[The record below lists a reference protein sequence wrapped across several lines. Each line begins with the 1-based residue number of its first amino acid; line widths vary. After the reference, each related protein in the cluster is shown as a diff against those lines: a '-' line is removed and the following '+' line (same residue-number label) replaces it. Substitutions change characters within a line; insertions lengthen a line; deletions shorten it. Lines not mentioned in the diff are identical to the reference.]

1 MPLALGKDVL
11 DKARREGYAVPS
23 FNTNNLETT
32 QAILETAEE
41 VGAPVFLQI
50 SDGARKYAGLENLAN
65 LVRDMASRVSVP
77 VVLHLDHG
85 ADYTMVLQAL
95 RAGFTS
101 VMIDAS
107 HHPFEENVA
116 ETRRCVEAAHAV
128 GVSVEAEL
136 GRLQGIEDNIAV
148 DEREAFLTDPE
159 EAQRFVAETG
169 IDYLAVAIGTSHGAY
184 KGKGRPYI
192 DHARLQQIAR
202 RVSLPLVLH
211 GSSGVPQWLKDK
223 MRATGADL
231 GDPTGIHDE
240 DVRKAIPQGIA
251 KINIDTDLRLALS
264 AGIRE
269 VVVNN
274 PKEFDPRKILSK
286 GRDYLKQV
294 VREKFVLMGTAGRAR
309 TSLGP
314 TPA

>member
-23 FNTNNLETT
+23 FNTNNLEIT
-32 QAILETAEE
+32 QAILETAE
-41 VGAPVFLQI
+41 VLRAPVFIQV
-50 SDGARKYAGLENLAN
+50 SDGARKYAGLENLSN
-65 LVRDMASRVSVP
+65 LVHDMASRVSVP

-85 ADYTMVLQAL
+85 ADYQMVLQAL

-107 HHPFEENVA
+107 HHPFEENVR
-116 ETRRCVEAAHAV
+116 ETKKCVEAAHAV

-136 GRLQGIEDNIAV
+136 GRLQGIEDNIVV
-148 DEREAFLTDPE
+148 DAKEAFLTDPD
-159 EAQRFVAETG
+159 EAARFVEATG
-169 IDYLAVAIGTSHGAY
+169 IDYLAIAIGTSHGAY

-192 DHARLQQIAR
+192 DHARLEQIAAK
-202 RVSLPLVLH
+202 VSLPLVLH

-223 MRATGADL
+223 MAATGADL

-240 DVRKAIPQGIA
+240 DVKKAIPNGIA
-251 KINIDTDLRLALS
+251 KINIDTDLRLALT

-269 VVVNN
+269 VVVGN
-274 PKEFDPRKILSK
+274 PKEFDPRKILGK

-294 VREKFVLMGTAGRAR
+294 IKEKFELMGTVGRA
-309 TSLGP
+309 
-314 TPA
+314 

>member
-23 FNTNNLETT
+23 FNTNNLEIT
-32 QAILETAEE
+32 QAILETAEALR
-41 VGAPVFLQI
+41 APVFIQV
-50 SDGARKYAGLENLAN
+50 SDGARKYAGLENLSN

-85 ADYTMVLQAL
+85 ADYKMVMQAL

-107 HHPFEENVA
+107 HHPFEENVH
-116 ETRRCVEAAHAV
+116 ETKKCVEAAHAV

-136 GRLQGIEDNIAV
+136 GRLQGIEDNIVV
-148 DEREAFLTDPE
+148 DAKDAFLTDPD
-159 EAQRFVAETG
+159 EAERFVEATG
-169 IDYLAVAIGTSHGAY
+169 IDYLAIAIGTSHGAY

-192 DHARLQQIAR
+192 DHARLEQIAT
-202 RVSLPLVLH
+202 RVSIPLVLH

-223 MRATGADL
+223 MSATGADL

-240 DVRKAIPQGIA
+240 DVRKAIPNGIA
-251 KINIDTDLRLALS
+251 KINIDTDLRLAFT

-269 VVVNN
+269 VVVGNA
-274 PKEFDPRKILSK
+274 KEFDPRKLLGK
-286 GRDYLKQV
+286 GREYLKQV
-294 VREKFVLMGTAGRAR
+294 IKEKFELMGTVGRA
-309 TSLGP
+309 
-314 TPA
+314 

>member
-23 FNTNNLETT
+23 FNTNNLEIT
-32 QAILETAEE
+32 QAILETAEALK
-41 VGAPVFLQI
+41 APVFIQV
-50 SDGARKYAGLENLAN
+50 SDGARKYAGLENLSN

-85 ADYTMVLQAL
+85 ADYKMVLQAL

-107 HHPFEENVA
+107 HHPFEENVH
-116 ETRRCVEAAHAV
+116 ETKRCVEAAHAV

-136 GRLQGIEDNIAV
+136 GRLQGIEDNIVV
-148 DEREAFLTDPE
+148 DAKDAFLTDPD
-159 EAQRFVAETG
+159 EAERFVEATG
-169 IDYLAVAIGTSHGAY
+169 IDYLAIAIGTSHGAY

-192 DHARLQQIAR
+192 DHARLEQIAA
-202 RVSLPLVLH
+202 RVSIPLVLH

-223 MRATGADL
+223 MSATGADL

-240 DVRKAIPQGIA
+240 DVRKAIPNGIA
-251 KINIDTDLRLALS
+251 KINIDTDLRLAFT

-269 VVVNN
+269 VVVGN
-274 PKEFDPRKILSK
+274 PKEFDPRKLLGK
-286 GRDYLKQV
+286 GREYLKQV
-294 VREKFVLMGTAGRAR
+294 IKEKFELMGTVGRA
-309 TSLGP
+309 
-314 TPA
+314 

>member
-23 FNTNNLETT
+23 FNTNNLEIT
-32 QAILETAEE
+32 QAILETAEALR
-41 VGAPVFLQI
+41 APVFIQV
-50 SDGARKYAGLENLAN
+50 SDGARKYAGLENLSN

-85 ADYTMVLQAL
+85 ADYKMVLQAL

-107 HHPFEENVA
+107 HHPFEENVH
-116 ETRRCVEAAHAV
+116 ETKKCVEAAHAV

-136 GRLQGIEDNIAV
+136 GRLQGIEDNIVV
-148 DEREAFLTDPE
+148 DAKDAFLTDPD
-159 EAQRFVAETG
+159 EAARFVEATG
-169 IDYLAVAIGTSHGAY
+169 IDYLAIAIGTSHGAY

-192 DHARLQQIAR
+192 DHARLEQIAAK
-202 RVSLPLVLH
+202 VSLPLVLH

-223 MRATGADL
+223 MAATGADL

-240 DVRKAIPQGIA
+240 DVKKAIPNGIA
-251 KINIDTDLRLALS
+251 KINIDTDLRLALT

-269 VVVNN
+269 VVVGN
-274 PKEFDPRKILSK
+274 PKEFDPRKILGK

-294 VREKFVLMGTAGRAR
+294 IKEKFELMGTAGRA
-309 TSLGP
+309 
-314 TPA
+314 

>member
-23 FNTNNLETT
+23 FNTNNLEIT
-32 QAILETAEE
+32 QAILETAES
-41 VGAPVFLQI
+41 VRAPVFIQV
-50 SDGARKYAGLENLAN
+50 SDGARKYAGLENLSN

-85 ADYTMVLQAL
+85 ADYKMVLQAL

-107 HHPFEENVA
+107 HHPFEENVH
-116 ETRRCVEAAHAV
+116 ETKKCVEAAHAV

-136 GRLQGIEDNIAV
+136 GRLQGIEDNIVV
-148 DEREAFLTDPE
+148 DAKDAFLTDPD
-159 EAQRFVAETG
+159 EAARFVEATG
-169 IDYLAVAIGTSHGAY
+169 IDYLAIAIGTSHGAY

-192 DHARLQQIAR
+192 DHARLEQIAA

-223 MRATGADL
+223 MAATGADL

-240 DVRKAIPQGIA
+240 DVRKAIPNGIA
-251 KINIDTDLRLALS
+251 KINIDTDLRLALT

-269 VVVNN
+269 VVVGN
-274 PKEFDPRKILSK
+274 PKEFDPRKILGK
-286 GRDYLKQV
+286 GREYLKQV
-294 VREKFVLMGTAGRAR
+294 IKEKFELMGTVGRA
-309 TSLGP
+309 
-314 TPA
+314 

>member
-23 FNTNNLETT
+23 FNTNNLEIT
-32 QAILETAEE
+32 QAILETAEA
-41 VGAPVFLQI
+41 VRAPVFIQV
-50 SDGARKYAGLENLAN
+50 SDGARKYAGLENLSN

-85 ADYTMVLQAL
+85 ADYKMVLQAL

-107 HHPFEENVA
+107 HHPFEENVH
-116 ETRRCVEAAHAV
+116 ETKKCVEAAHAV

-136 GRLQGIEDNIAV
+136 GRLQGIEDNIVV
-148 DEREAFLTDPE
+148 DAKDAFLTDPD
-159 EAQRFVAETG
+159 EAARFVEATG
-169 IDYLAVAIGTSHGAY
+169 IDYLAIAIGTSHGAY

-192 DHARLQQIAR
+192 DHARLEQIAAK
-202 RVSLPLVLH
+202 VSLPLVLH

-223 MRATGADL
+223 MAATGADL

-240 DVRKAIPQGIA
+240 DVRKAIPNGIA
-251 KINIDTDLRLALS
+251 KINIDTDLRLALT

-269 VVVNN
+269 VVVGN
-274 PKEFDPRKILSK
+274 PKEFDPRKILGK
-286 GRDYLKQV
+286 GREYLKQV
-294 VREKFVLMGTAGRAR
+294 IKEKFELMGTVGRA
-309 TSLGP
+309 
-314 TPA
+314 

>member
-32 QAILETAEE
+32 QAILETAEALK
-41 VGAPVFLQI
+41 APVFIQV
-50 SDGARKYAGLENLAN
+50 SDGARKYAGLENLSN

-77 VVLHLDHG
+77 VALHLDHG
-85 ADYTMVLQAL
+85 ADYKMVMQAL

-107 HHPFEENVA
+107 HHPFEENVH
-116 ETRRCVEAAHAV
+116 ETKKCVEAAHAV

-136 GRLQGIEDNIAV
+136 GRLQGIEDNIVV
-148 DEREAFLTDPE
+148 DAKDAFLTDPA
-159 EAQRFVAETG
+159 EAERFVEATG
-169 IDYLAVAIGTSHGAY
+169 IDYLAIAIGTSHGAY

-192 DHARLQQIAR
+192 DHARLEQIAA
-202 RVSLPLVLH
+202 RVSIPLVLH

-223 MRATGADL
+223 MSATGADL

-240 DVRKAIPQGIA
+240 DVRRSIPNGIA
-251 KINIDTDLRLALS
+251 KINIDTDLRLAFT

-269 VVVNN
+269 VVVGNA
-274 PKEFDPRKILSK
+274 KEFDPRKLLGK
-286 GRDYLKQV
+286 GREYLKQV
-294 VREKFVLMGTAGRAR
+294 IKEKFELMGTVGRA
-309 TSLGP
+309 
-314 TPA
+314 

>member
-23 FNTNNLETT
+23 FNTNNLEIT
-32 QAILETAEE
+32 QAILETAEALK
-41 VGAPVFLQI
+41 APVFIQV
-50 SDGARKYAGLENLAN
+50 SDGARKYAGLENLSN
-65 LVRDMASRVSVP
+65 LVRDMASRVRVP

-85 ADYTMVLQAL
+85 ADYKMVLQAL

-107 HHPFEENVA
+107 HHPFEENVH
-116 ETRRCVEAAHAV
+116 ETRKCVEAAHAV

-136 GRLQGIEDNIAV
+136 GRLQGIEDNIVV
-148 DEREAFLTDPE
+148 DAKDAFLTDPD
-159 EAQRFVAETG
+159 EAARFVEATG
-169 IDYLAVAIGTSHGAY
+169 IDYLAIAIGTSHGAY

-192 DHARLQQIAR
+192 DHARLEQIAAK
-202 RVSLPLVLH
+202 VSLPLVLH

-223 MRATGADL
+223 MAATGADL

-240 DVRKAIPQGIA
+240 DVKKAIPNGIA
-251 KINIDTDLRLALS
+251 KINIDTDLRLALT

-269 VVVNN
+269 VVVGN
-274 PKEFDPRKILSK
+274 PKEFDPRKILGK

-294 VREKFVLMGTAGRAR
+294 IKEKFELMGTVGRA
-309 TSLGP
+309 
-314 TPA
+314 

>member
-1 MPLALGKDVL
+1 MPLAPGKDVL

-23 FNTNNLETT
+23 FNTNNLEIT
-32 QAILETAEE
+32 QAILETAEALK
-41 VGAPVFLQI
+41 APVFIQV
-50 SDGARKYAGLENLAN
+50 SDGARKYAGLENLSN
-65 LVRDMASRVSVP
+65 LVRDMANRVSVP

-85 ADYTMVLQAL
+85 ADYRMVLQAL

-107 HHPFEENVA
+107 HHPFEENVH
-116 ETRRCVEAAHAV
+116 ETRKCVEAAHAV

-136 GRLQGIEDNIAV
+136 GRLQGIEDNIVV
-148 DEREAFLTDPE
+148 DAKDAFLTDPD
-159 EAQRFVAETG
+159 EAARFVEATG
-169 IDYLAVAIGTSHGAY
+169 IDYLAIAIGTSHGAY

-192 DHARLQQIAR
+192 DHVRLEQIAQ
-202 RVSLPLVLH
+202 RVSIPLVLH

-223 MRATGADL
+223 MAATGADL

-240 DVRKAIPQGIA
+240 DVKKAIPNGIA
-251 KINIDTDLRLALS
+251 KINIDTDLRLAFT

-269 VVVNN
+269 VVVGN
-274 PKEFDPRKILSK
+274 PKEFDPRKILGA

-294 VREKFVLMGTAGRAR
+294 IKEKFELMGTVGRA
-309 TSLGP
+309 
-314 TPA
+314 

>member
-23 FNTNNLETT
+23 FNTNNLEIT
-32 QAILETAEE
+32 QAILETAEALK
-41 VGAPVFLQI
+41 APVFIQV
-50 SDGARKYAGLENLAN
+50 SDGARKYAGLENLSN
-65 LVRDMASRVSVP
+65 LVRDMASRVRVP

-85 ADYTMVLQAL
+85 ADYKMVLQAL

-107 HHPFEENVA
+107 HHPFEENVH
-116 ETRRCVEAAHAV
+116 ETKKCVEAAHAV

-136 GRLQGIEDNIAV
+136 GRLQGIEDNIVV
-148 DEREAFLTDPE
+148 DAKDAFLTDPD
-159 EAQRFVAETG
+159 EAARFVEATG
-169 IDYLAVAIGTSHGAY
+169 IDYLAIAIGTSHGAY

-192 DHARLQQIAR
+192 DHARLEQIAAK
-202 RVSLPLVLH
+202 VSLPLVLH

-223 MRATGADL
+223 MAATGADL

-240 DVRKAIPQGIA
+240 DVRKAIPNGIA
-251 KINIDTDLRLALS
+251 KINIDTDLRLALT

-269 VVVNN
+269 VVVGN
-274 PKEFDPRKILSK
+274 PKEFDPRKILGK

-294 VREKFVLMGTAGRAR
+294 IKEKFELMGTVGRA
-309 TSLGP
+309 
-314 TPA
+314 

>member
-23 FNTNNLETT
+23 FNTNNLEIT
-32 QAILETAEE
+32 QAILETAEALR
-41 VGAPVFLQI
+41 APVFIQV
-50 SDGARKYAGLENLAN
+50 SDGARKYAGLENLSN

-85 ADYTMVLQAL
+85 ADYKMVMQAL

-101 VMIDAS
+101 VMIDAA
-107 HHPFEENVA
+107 HHPFEENVH
-116 ETRRCVEAAHAV
+116 ETKKCVEAAHAV

-136 GRLQGIEDNIAV
+136 GRLQGIEDNIVV
-148 DEREAFLTDPE
+148 DAKDAFLTDPD
-159 EAQRFVAETG
+159 EAERFVEATG
-169 IDYLAVAIGTSHGAY
+169 IDYLAIAIGTSHGAY

-192 DHARLQQIAR
+192 DHARLEQIAT
-202 RVSLPLVLH
+202 RVSIPLVLH

-223 MRATGADL
+223 MSATGADL

-240 DVRKAIPQGIA
+240 DVRKAIPNGIA
-251 KINIDTDLRLALS
+251 KINIDTDLRLAFT

-269 VVVNN
+269 VVVGNA
-274 PKEFDPRKILSK
+274 KEFDPRKLLGK
-286 GRDYLKQV
+286 GREYLKQV
-294 VREKFVLMGTAGRAR
+294 IKEKFELMGTVGRA
-309 TSLGP
+309 
-314 TPA
+314 

>member
-23 FNTNNLETT
+23 FNTNNLEIT
-32 QAILETAEE
+32 QAILETAEALR
-41 VGAPVFLQI
+41 APVFIQV
-50 SDGARKYAGLENLAN
+50 SDGARKYAGLENLSN

-85 ADYTMVLQAL
+85 ADYKMVLQAL

-107 HHPFEENVA
+107 HHPFEENVC
-116 ETRRCVEAAHAV
+116 ETKKCVEAAHAV

-136 GRLQGIEDNIAV
+136 GRLQGIEDNIVV
-148 DEREAFLTDPE
+148 DAKDAFLTDPE
-159 EAQRFVAETG
+159 EAARFVEATG
-169 IDYLAVAIGTSHGAY
+169 IDYLAIAIGTSHGAY

-192 DHARLQQIAR
+192 DHARLEQIAAK
-202 RVSLPLVLH
+202 VSIPLVLH

-223 MRATGADL
+223 MAATGADL

-240 DVRKAIPQGIA
+240 DIRKAIPNGIA
-251 KINIDTDLRLALS
+251 KINIDTDLRLALT

-269 VVVNN
+269 VVVGS
-274 PKEFDPRKILSK
+274 PKEFDPRKILGK
-286 GRDYLKQV
+286 GREYLKQV
-294 VREKFVLMGTAGRAR
+294 IREKFELMGTVGRA
-309 TSLGP
+309 
-314 TPA
+314 